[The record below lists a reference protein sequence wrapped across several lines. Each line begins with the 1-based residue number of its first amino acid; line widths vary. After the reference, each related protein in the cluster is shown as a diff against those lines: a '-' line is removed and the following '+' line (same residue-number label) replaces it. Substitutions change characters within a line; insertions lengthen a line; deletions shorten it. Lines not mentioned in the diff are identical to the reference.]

1 MVQNCCICTNGDGW
15 GTLRTGN
22 VKLKTIGEKGF
33 GAVEDGLILARSL
46 LSFPVVLDIFFFLNA
61 SVLFSTF
68 FLSSSD
74 YLAMWF
80 ATFTWR
86 RICNSYMF
94 ISIFYFDTC
103 LLNKF
108 FRIINIAAI
117 EVSQS
122 IEVNESCISAL
133 KLYWI
138 LFFLRFPCYF
148 TFTLEFCQFSTYRY
162 SCPLDKMYLL

>member
-1 MVQNCCICTNGDGW
+1 MARLKMAWFWHDLCC
-15 GTLRTGN
+15 
-22 VKLKTIGEKGF
+22 
-33 GAVEDGLILARSL
+33 RSPSCSTSSSFLMPPFFSLHFL
-46 LSFPVVLDIFFFLNA
+46 LSP
-61 SVLFSTF
+61 
-68 FLSSSD
+68 SD

-117 EVSQS
+117 YSQS